1 MIMGRAASV
10 ARPTRRVP
18 LGGVLAHGI
27 MLAVMA
33 VTMVGAHSPLRCL
46 GGAGVLMIAAIAY
59 APVARRQLVGWEH
72 LLDFWA
78 MAGLLVI
85 AVGSEAH
92 SGGGAWSG
100 GGEHQHLLS
109 LDRAAGMVV
118 IGVLWLGL
126 RLLVLRLRARA
137 GERIPARTWATS
149 VMITAAGLAMMALYC
164 G

>member
-1 MIMGRAASV
+1 MTMGRAASAV
-10 ARPTRRVP
+10 RPTLRIP

-33 VTMVGAHSPLRCL
+33 ASMVGAHSPLRCL

-59 APVARRQLVGWEH
+59 APVARKHLVGWEH

-92 SGGGAWSG
+92 SGGGTGSDV
-100 GGEHQHLLS
+100 EHQHLLS
-109 LDRAAGMVV
+109 LDRGAGMIVV
-118 IGVLWLGL
+118 GVLWLVL
-126 RLLVLRLRARA
+126 RLLVLGLWMRG
-137 GERIPARTWATS
+137 GEKIPAPTWAAS
-149 VMITAAGLAMMALYC
+149 VTMTAAGLAVMALYC